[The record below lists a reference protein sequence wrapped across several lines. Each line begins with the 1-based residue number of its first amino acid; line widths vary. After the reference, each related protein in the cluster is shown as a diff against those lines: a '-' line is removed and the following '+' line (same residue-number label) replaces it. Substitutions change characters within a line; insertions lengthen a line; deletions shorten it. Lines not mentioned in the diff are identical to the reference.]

1 MQICWQYVDFL
12 KRTSRDLLQSLSNS
26 SFCKYSQTHQ
36 QSSISICIK
45 SPIRKTE
52 IILMN
57 YHQIKHFHP
66 LGKLPVRYKTP
77 SKYFCSCEK
86 LKISGASRGTLAMNE
101 V

>member
-1 MQICWQYVDFL
+1 
-12 KRTSRDLLQSLSNS
+12 
-26 SFCKYSQTHQ
+26 
-36 QSSISICIK
+36 
-45 SPIRKTE
+45 
-52 IILMN
+52 MN